1 MFCVDILTVRVRRV
15 FPHVKCGN
23 LLIPPIIL
31 DQIMPHVFNIFFND
45 VLIEQFYRLIWIL
58 VTSLLPIKSY
68 SFDLFC
74 SESEDNKFY
83 KLLVGWTRI
92 LCSDSSFLPSGKDTL
107 EIENISKLQIFFR
120 LLISK
125 N

>member
-31 DQIMPHVFNIFFND
+31 DQIMPHVLNIFFND

-58 VTSLLPIKSY
+58 VTSLLLIKSY

-92 LCSDSSFLPSGKDTL
+92 LCSDSSFLPSGEGLGNTL
-107 EIENISKLQIFFR
+107 KQSKMQQFLGV
-120 LLISK
+120 
-125 N
+125 